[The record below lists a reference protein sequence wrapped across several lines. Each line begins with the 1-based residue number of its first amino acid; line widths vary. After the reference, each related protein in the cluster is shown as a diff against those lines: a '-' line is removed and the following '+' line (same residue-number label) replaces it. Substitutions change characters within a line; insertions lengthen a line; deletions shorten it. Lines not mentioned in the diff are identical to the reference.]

1 MVKRH
6 ARVLWISILL
16 VALCERVE
24 AEFIIER
31 KAHVMW
37 EHIAQ
42 MGPMLVLAG
51 LLVGWTVEA
60 VSRAGGYGLIPDM
73 VAGLIGSVL
82 VGGIIWVV
90 VFHPGMLGMFTIG
103 CAGAGLAI
111 VAQRSLWRSTR
122 LGN

>member
-1 MVKRH
+1 
-6 ARVLWISILL
+6 
-16 VALCERVE
+16 
-24 AEFIIER
+24 
-31 KAHVMW
+31 MW

-73 VAGLIGSVL
+73 VAGVIGSVL

-122 LGN
+122 LGT